1 MLWYRAR
8 FIHHYVGGDPEVGEA
23 VVLLVDYGNIFKIE
37 VQDLIFCFMVTQN
50 ISRFQTLHLK
60 KQVKMRASNGRDLLK
75 GLRGGHVVITSRHG
89 TGVGSMGRKVEE
101 FELSTKLMNSE
112 KLKKLV

>member
-1 MLWYRAR
+1 
-8 FIHHYVGGDPEVGEA
+8 
-23 VVLLVDYGNIFKIE
+23 
-37 VQDLIFCFMVTQN
+37 MVTQY

-101 FELSTKLMNSE
+101 FELSTKLLKSE
-112 KLKKLV
+112 KLKNMVESGSKRMWEEMGYAEFEKVL